1 MKDIK
6 PGVLSKV
13 FALTEKKNENIQ
25 DEHLKKLMNASEA
38 LQECLLNY
46 ANYKPN
52 KKNDKSKN
60 KSDVDTNFK
69 PLIEKIVEFKLNNLK
84 YAY

>member
-13 FALTEKKNENIQ
+13 FTLSTKDPEKAEDENT
-25 DEHLKKLMNASEA
+25 KKMILVSKSLED
-38 LQECLLNY
+38 CLLNY

-52 KKNDKSKN
+52 KKNKDKKKKMMKGNEKSFKVLIKN
-60 KSDVDTNFK
+60 I
-69 PLIEKIVEFKLNNLK
+69 LEFK
-84 YAY
+84 

>member
-1 MKDIK
+1 
-6 PGVLSKV
+6 
-13 FALTEKKNENIQ
+13 LTEKKNENIQ

-52 KKNDKSKN
+52 KKMEKN
-60 KSDVDTNFK
+60 KNKNEMDSSFK
-69 PLIEKIVEFKLNNLK
+69 PLIEKIVEFK
-84 YAY
+84 